1 MSIPA
6 QDKYNNWIS
15 TIVPQLNANYGG
27 CSWLFVPWSNYMNPF
42 ISALTTFYN
51 VSVGSISAPTGRVV
65 SLITNMSTAYM
76 EKCGGKQLIGVETS
90 NTFQEK
96 INLLNK
102 FVNGNIFDLAYSEL
116 LPSAPYTIEYI
127 VNNVVSCNN
136 ARDTVISAT
145 NWVNSKTTLIT
156 STIDNVLGSFDTV
169 INRANKAMGVI
180 GAALNCGEAM
190 YNAIEPLIPIG
201 MEIDTD
207 WANTVQAVKDAKAI
221 HTNYM
226 DIFNAAKAQTNI
238 SLGLEIVT
246 TTVKNDIQYW
256 ILHFEDI

>member
-15 TIVPQLNANYGG
+15 TIVPQLNAIYGG
-27 CSWLFVPWSNYMNPF
+27 CSFLFIPWSTYMNLY
-42 ISALTTFYN
+42 ISALTNFYN
-51 VSVGSISAPTGRVV
+51 TSVGSISAPTGRVV

-76 EKCGGKQLIGVETS
+76 EKCGGKQLIGAETS

-102 FVNGNIFDLAYSEL
+102 FVDGNIFDLVYTEL
-116 LPSAPYTIEYI
+116 LPSAPYTIDYI
-127 VNNVVSCNN
+127 INNVVSCIN
-136 ARDTVISAT
+136 ARDTIIAAT
-145 NWVNSKTTLIT
+145 NWVDSKTTLIT
-156 STIDNVLGSFDTV
+156 STIDNMFDAFDTV
-169 INRANKAMGVI
+169 IDRANKAMGVI

-207 WANTVQAVKDAKAI
+207 WANTVQAVKDAKAV

-238 SLGLEIVT
+238 SLGLETAT
-246 TTVKNDIQYW
+246 TAVKNDIQYW
-256 ILHFEDI
+256 VSHFEDI